1 MENNTANERKLV
13 YAITYTCQDQTAY
26 LAGLFEV
33 YATYQRAMAALKRT
47 VNNMRDNG
55 YSVLIDHPKS
65 HHVILFNMAEEK
77 EFHLFIEEK
86 ILY

>member
-1 MENNTANERKLV
+1 METNTANEHRTV
-13 YAITYTCQDQTAY
+13 YAITYTCQDKTAY

-33 YATYQRAMAALKRT
+33 YASRPRAVNAMKRT
-47 VNNMRDNG
+47 IQNMRDNG
-55 YSVLIDHPKS
+55 YSVLIDHPKTD
-65 HHVILFNMAEEK
+65 HVILFNMAEEK